1 DPEYKKFLE
10 NYCADE
16 EKINAN
22 PETLLGEIEAKTKE
36 LIAKRTTPLLEY
48 IKNKKLE
55 KQRKE
60 AERQKKIAEKEIKI
74 KILHLHFKKYVLH
87 VCSLTSLKCAS
98 IILCYQT
105 ATLSEYRIGNIH
117 IYNIHIMPQLLKK
130 PEKGEDQILEKQK
143 EKGEEADIEEGKWEK
158 KTGSAST
165 KSKQSENAST
175 EGKEKSQN
183 ESDKEQRDQERRFHE
198 KEQDRQ
204 RCREDD
210 NRKPR
215 AHYEFDKFMRRREEE
230 VKWGKGFNQERG
242 KKTSHSY
249 MFPIEAVDK
258 LGKEEKSEDM
268 GSKRERIRNKDRPA
282 MQLYQPGA
290 RSRTRLGSGSKQYDC
305 SRRSSED
312 SGERKYDG
320 DISPGAGS
328 EKSEE

>member
-55 KQRKE
+55 KQRIREEKREERRRRELEKKRLREEEKRKRREEERRKRKE

-74 KILHLHFKKYVLH
+74 KTYE
-87 VCSLTSLKCAS
+87 KCK
-98 IILCYQT
+98 
-105 ATLSEYRIGNIH
+105 E
-117 IYNIHIMPQLLKK
+117 QLLKK

-175 EGKEKSQN
+175 EGKENGGCGVYTCRSQN

-328 EKSEE
+328 E